1 MQCSVF
7 HVQSDDTDTLAILHE
22 QVERKVFDEE
32 VGVVSKRLTVQ
43 GVENGVTRSIGGGG
57 TSVCLTTLA
66 VLEGLTTERS
76 LVDLSFLGSGEGY
89 TVMFKLDNSVWC
101 FLAHVVNRIL
111 VTQPITTLDGIVHVP
126 PPIIFRHVS
135 ECGVD
140 TTLRS
145 DGVRTG
151 REELGNTCG
160 LESCFC
166 ETECCSETCTTGT
179 DNNSIEFVVDYW
191 VSLMLTEASSFS
203 RSVSPTR
210 HSQSPLGHIVEAG

>member
-1 MQCSVF
+1 MGGSTRKVCTAVTTSSEHSVVRSEPMQCSVF

-89 TVMFKLDNSVWC
+89 TVMFKL
-101 FLAHVVNRIL
+101 
-111 VTQPITTLDGIVHVP
+111 QTLDGQLP
-126 PPIIFRHVS
+126 F
-135 ECGVD
+135 
-140 TTLRS
+140 TTL
-145 DGVRTG
+145 
-151 REELGNTCG
+151 
-160 LESCFC
+160 
-166 ETECCSETCTTGT
+166 
-179 DNNSIEFVVDYW
+179 SITNALLTSITVFGA
-191 VSLMLTEASSFS
+191 SLHM
-203 RSVSPTR
+203 
-210 HSQSPLGHIVEAG
+210 